1 MMSVYSQKDRPH
13 PQRHSAARYKTKGQD
28 VSELHR
34 GKYLRPMQ
42 RSASSRREREWGKSA
57 WVSWC
62 DGEAGRTLTGWIESQ
77 DWA

>member
-34 GKYLRPMQ
+34 GKYLRPTQ
-42 RSASSRREREWGKSA
+42 RSASSRRERESGGRVPGSA
-57 WVSWC
+57 GVM
-62 DGEAGRTLTGWIESQ
+62 GRLEGP
-77 DWA
+77 